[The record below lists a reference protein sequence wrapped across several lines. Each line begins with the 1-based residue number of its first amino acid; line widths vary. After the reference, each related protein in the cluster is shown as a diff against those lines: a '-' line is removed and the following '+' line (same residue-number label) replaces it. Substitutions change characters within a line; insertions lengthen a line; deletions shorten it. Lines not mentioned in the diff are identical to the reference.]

1 MLHKPSGIT
10 ARHYDKHGMN
20 TSRPIYYLVNGITI
34 YRIVAAPVLLLLI
47 IFNRFDVFKWLLALS
62 FFTDAIDGYLA
73 RRYNAIS
80 VLGARLDSIADDLT
94 IAMAIIGI
102 FRLNFNFIL
111 AQWIPI
117 AILVLLFLVQA
128 GLAFKRYGK
137 MTAFHTY
144 TAKVAAV
151 VQAAFIVSFF
161 FTPAPVLWL
170 FYLCALF
177 TALDLLEETILIT
190 LLPGYR
196 LNVKG
201 IYWVLKRRRSNAGR

>member
-1 MLHKPSGIT
+1 
-10 ARHYDKHGMN
+10 MN
-20 TSRPIYYLVNGITI
+20 RSRPIYFLVNGITI
-34 YRIVAAPVLLLLI
+34 YRIVAAPVLLVLI
-47 IFNRFDVFKWLLALS
+47 FFNLFPIFKWMLAVS
-62 FFTDAIDGYLA
+62 FLTDAIDGYLA

-102 FRLNFNFIL
+102 VWLNFHFIL
-111 AQWIPI
+111 AQWIWI
-117 AILVLLFLVQA
+117 ALLILLFLVQA

-151 VQAAFIVSFF
+151 VQAAFIISFF
-161 FTPAPVLWL
+161 FTPAPLLWL
-170 FYLCALF
+170 FYLCALL
-177 TALDLLEETILIT
+177 TALDLLEEILLIT
-190 LLPGYR
+190 QLPVYK

-201 IYWVLKRRRSNAGR
+201 LYWVLKKKRARSAG

>member
-1 MLHKPSGIT
+1 MR
-10 ARHYDKHGMN
+10 ARK
-20 TSRPIYYLVNGITI
+20 PIYYLINGITI
-34 YRIVAAPVLLLLI
+34 YRILAAPVLLVLI
-47 IFNRFDVFKWLLALS
+47 LFSRNDIFKWLLAIS

-102 FRLNFNFIL
+102 VWLNFHFIL
-111 AQWIPI
+111 SQWVCIS
-117 AILVLLFLVQA
+117 ILVLLYLIQMGYA
-128 GLAFKRYGK
+128 YKRYGK

-144 TAKVAAV
+144 MAKAAAV
-151 VQAAFIVSFF
+151 VQAAFIISFF
-161 FTPAPVLWL
+161 FTSAPLIWL
-170 FYLCALF
+170 FYLCALL
-177 TALDLLEETILIT
+177 TGLDLIEEIVLIA

-201 IYWVLKRRRSNAGR
+201 LYWVIRRRRNSA

>member
-1 MLHKPSGIT
+1 MCGGVTVKYNMNSSKPIFL
-10 ARHYDKHGMN
+10 
-20 TSRPIYYLVNGITI
+20 LVNGITT

-47 IFNRFDVFKWLLALS
+47 IFHRFDIFKWLLALS

-94 IAMAIIGI
+94 IAMAIVGI
-102 FRLNFNFIL
+102 VWLNFNFIL
-111 AQWIPI
+111 AQWVWI
-117 AILVLLFLVQA
+117 ALLILLFLIQV

-144 TAKVAAV
+144 IAKVAAV
-151 VQAAFIVSFF
+151 VQAAFIISFF
-161 FTPAPVLWL
+161 FTPAPLLWL
-170 FYLCALF
+170 FYICALL
-177 TALDLLEETILIT
+177 TALDLIEEIILIT

-201 IYWVLKRRRSNAGR
+201 IYWVLKRRRSTAAR